1 VGATARGRGGEGRL
15 IGTLFAYPADAPPRL
30 RAHAPPFMKIHVPE
44 VIEPDE
50 KLPADLVALR
60 RFATLMDEAVAVPG
74 TRRRVGLDA
83 AVGLIPGVGDLIGG
97 LMSAVIVAAAIR
109 HRVPIRKIS
118 RMIVNILIDVCLGEI
133 PVVGDIFDFLFEE
146 NMMNM
151 RILMTYRDRRRPPRT
166 TREIALAVTLIG
178 AFIVLLSVISGLAG
192 IAAIL
197 WLAGKRN
204 VF

>member
-1 VGATARGRGGEGRL
+1 
-15 IGTLFAYPADAPPRL
+15 
-30 RAHAPPFMKIHVPE
+30 MKIHIPE

-50 KLPADLVALR
+50 RLPADLVALR

-83 AVGLIPGVGDLIGG
+83 AVGLIPGVGDIIGG

-109 HRVPIRKIS
+109 HRVPIRTIT

-151 RILMTYRDRRRPPRT
+151 RILMTYRDRRRRPRT
-166 TREIALAVTLIG
+166 MREIALAVALICG
-178 AFIVLLSVISGLAG
+178 FIVLMALLTAVALIALVIW
-192 IAAIL
+192 I
-197 WLAGKRN
+197 AGKRN
-204 VF
+204 AF